1 VSDISPLAPSA
12 AGQAPTRQTRPVS
25 DSLEPGRVA
34 AARHLPFEVADLLRI
49 VLIAAAAAA
58 LGSGVWKA
66 FGHPM
71 LAGVAITLIGGY
83 PIFKEAIENIVERRM
98 TMELSMTIALV
109 AALAIGEVFTALL
122 ITGFVLAAEVL
133 EHLTVSRGRRAIGQ
147 LLEFLPR
154 RAEVRRDRRWQD
166 VPIDDV
172 CVGDRILVR
181 PGARIPVDGVIL
193 DGESAIDQATITG
206 ESLPVDLRPGNRVFA
221 GSLNRTGALEVES
234 ERIGRDTTFGQIMET
249 VEHAQ
254 EHRAPIQ
261 KISDRLAGYLVYC
274 AMAAAIVTFIVTR
287 DPRSTIAVI
296 IVAGACGVA
305 AGTPLAILGAI
316 GRAAR
321 SGVIIK
327 GGIHLEALWSID
339 TVVLDKTGTV
349 TFGDVSVQGVYPA
362 AGVSVRELLEAAA
375 SAESK
380 SEHPIGRAIVR
391 YAVQAGMPVR
401 DANHFTS
408 IAGQGV
414 RAFCG
419 GEEIVVGTSSFVTA
433 GRFAEVP
440 PTDGST
446 TAFVVRGGRY
456 LGSICVAD
464 QPRPEAKEAV
474 TALRFLKLTT
484 YLMTGD
490 SQSASDR
497 VARELGVDH
506 VETGLLPDAKM
517 ARVRALAQRRRVA
530 MVGDGVNDAPALAAA
545 AVGIAMGSG
554 TDVARESAD
563 IVLIGND
570 LLKFVDVVQ
579 LARRT
584 RGIILQNFAGTLLVD
599 TVGIGLASAGILT
612 PVMAALIH
620 VSSELLFIL
629 NSARLIPHD

>member
-1 VSDISPLAPSA
+1 
-12 AGQAPTRQTRPVS
+12 
-25 DSLEPGRVA
+25 
-34 AARHLPFEVADLLRI
+34 
-49 VLIAAAAAA
+49 
-58 LGSGVWKA
+58 
-66 FGHPM
+66 
-71 LAGVAITLIGGY
+71 
-83 PIFKEAIENIVERRM
+83 
-98 TMELSMTIALV
+98 
-109 AALAIGEVFTALL
+109 
-122 ITGFVLAAEVL
+122 
-133 EHLTVSRGRRAIGQ
+133 
-147 LLEFLPR
+147 
-154 RAEVRRDRRWQD
+154 
-166 VPIDDV
+166 VPIDGV
-172 CVGDRILVR
+172 LIGDRVLVR
-181 PGARIPVDGVIL
+181 PGGRIPVDGVIL
-193 DGESAIDQATITG
+193 DGESAVDQATITG
-206 ESLPVDLRPGNRVFA
+206 ESLPVDLRPGSGVFA
-221 GSLNRTGALEVES
+221 GSLNRTGALEVETK
-234 ERIGRDTTFGQIMET
+234 RIGRDTTFGRIIET

-254 EHRAPIQ
+254 QHRAPIQ
-261 KISDRLAGYLVYC
+261 KVSDRLAGYLVYC
-274 AMAAAIVTFIVTR
+274 AMAAAMVTFVITR
-287 DPRSTIAVI
+287 DARSTIAVI

-316 GRAAR
+316 GRAAK

-362 AGVSVRELLEAAA
+362 AGVSVRDLLDAA
-375 SAESK
+375 SCAESR

-391 YAVQAGMPVR
+391 YAVQAGLPMR
-401 DANHFTS
+401 DASSFSS

-419 GEEIVVGTSSFVTA
+419 REEILVGTSSFVTA
-433 GRFAEVP
+433 GRFAEIPV
-440 PTDGST
+440 TDGST
-446 TAFVVRGGRY
+446 TAYVVRGGRY
-456 LGSICVAD
+456 LGSLSVAD

-474 TALRFLKLTT
+474 AALRFLKLAT

-490 SQSASDR
+490 SQTASNR

-506 VETGLLPDAKM
+506 VETGLLPDEKM
-517 ARVRALAQRRRVA
+517 ARVRALAQNGRVA

-570 LLKFVDVVQ
+570 LLRFVDVVQ

-584 RGIILQNFAGTLLVD
+584 HGIILQNFAGTLLVD